1 VIWRSTTRAAG
12 PLTLKGRHRQHL
24 GESAQTQF
32 QLLVPILVSQHVHEL
47 AQCLGCTHST
57 PRCTRSTPQ
66 GFTIPEVVVRPEANS
81 ACNERLQVRR

>member
-57 PRCTRSTPQ
+57 PQ